1 MLTGVLVTD
10 FEHFAILERLNHA
23 AIATLE
29 DTGIY
34 LSATYT
40 KP

>member
-10 FEHFAILERLNHA
+10 FEHFAISERLNDA

-29 DTGIY
+29 DTGI
-34 LSATYT
+34 
-40 KP
+40 